1 MSSIPTPTIP
11 LQLSAASVDE
21 LKGLGEMLQRIF
33 VRNKN
38 QHRRSHWWKAL
49 KGFKRELGLVL
60 GELAALQATTNTST
74 STSNSKPALT
84 RRLEARLRVLGEE
97 KMHAWYMTF
106 TQLVAAGQFA
116 PVGLV
121 LMAAAARAAKLLGV
135 TDVYEVL
142 NNGSS
147 NSSKVNATRGEK
159 VPTLK
164 AARMHACTQT
174 VKQPGLPEAHMYLTR
189 TTSLIKGRAW
199 FEKPPAHRIPSFAYQ
214 TRFWVETRSPSRVR
228 SGDHPTKTSCE
239 SVSTM

>member
-1 MSSIPTPTIP
+1 MSSIPTSTIP
-11 LQLSAASVDE
+11 LQLSAASADE

-60 GELAALQATTNTST
+60 GELAALQAATSISTST
-74 STSNSKPALT
+74 STSTSNSNSKPALT

-135 TDVYEVL
+135 TDVYEEIASADMRAVL
-142 NNGSS
+142 D
-147 NSSKVNATRGEK
+147 
-159 VPTLK
+159 
-164 AARMHACTQT
+164 
-174 VKQPGLPEAHMYLTR
+174 
-189 TTSLIKGRAW
+189 
-199 FEKPPAHRIPSFAYQ
+199 
-214 TRFWVETRSPSRVR
+214 RFSADR
-228 SGDHPTKTSCE
+228 K
-239 SVSTM
+239 SVV

>member
-135 TDVYEVL
+135 TDVYEEIASADMRAVL
-142 NNGSS
+142 D
-147 NSSKVNATRGEK
+147 
-159 VPTLK
+159 
-164 AARMHACTQT
+164 
-174 VKQPGLPEAHMYLTR
+174 
-189 TTSLIKGRAW
+189 RA
-199 FEKPPAHRIPSFAYQ
+199 
-214 TRFWVETRSPSRVR
+214 
-228 SGDHPTKTSCE
+228 G
-239 SVSTM
+239 